1 MEPLQQFFDWLAF
14 WLTIHLTP
22 TVMAPIAALALLMS
36 LYILWRYEHDLWRL
50 AVTASYFLFAFY
62 FTALI
67 LGIIHFP
74 HDAMLARAGLFTLLI
89 NMIGKMVLIIQR
101 RRKWES

>member
-1 MEPLQQFFDWLAF
+1 
-14 WLTIHLTP
+14 
-22 TVMAPIAALALLMS
+22 MAPIAALALLMS

-50 AVTASYFLFAFY
+50 AVTASYFLFVFY